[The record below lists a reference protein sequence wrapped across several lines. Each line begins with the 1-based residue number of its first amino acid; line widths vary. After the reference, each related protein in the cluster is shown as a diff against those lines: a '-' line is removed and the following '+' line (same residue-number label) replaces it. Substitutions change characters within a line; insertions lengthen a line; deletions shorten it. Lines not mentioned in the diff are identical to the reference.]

1 MKKHLI
7 VASIVSLFSSS
18 YASASEPLHYY
29 IIASQAQPFQIET
42 DGSSHRG
49 MVSDIVEAVFDDSQY
64 EINYHTYPFNRM
76 IDKLDA
82 RENPNWVTYGS
93 PSWGNIQ
100 SINLSKDPIY
110 NVKHVLLSS
119 GKKPFEFNTIDD
131 LDGKAVVLLVGF
143 EYPNLEPYIKQGKLN
158 EIRVKDYTAAFR
170 VLNRAPGDTVFVEME
185 SRIKYNLNEQKL
197 SIDDYQMQEF
207 GSVINNYPIHLA
219 FDPEMDPKLQTF
231 IDQRLDQMQDDGR
244 LDDIVQSYL

>member
-18 YASASEPLHYY
+18 YAFSSEPLHYY

-49 MVSDIVEAVFDDSQY
+49 IVSDIVEAVFDDSQY

-93 PSWGNIQ
+93 PSWGTSNQ
-100 SINLSKDPIY
+100 S
-110 NVKHVLLSS
+110 
-119 GKKPFEFNTIDD
+119 T
-131 LDGKAVVLLVGF
+131 
-143 EYPNLEPYIKQGKLN
+143 
-158 EIRVKDYTAAFR
+158 
-170 VLNRAPGDTVFVEME
+170 
-185 SRIKYNLNEQKL
+185 
-197 SIDDYQMQEF
+197 
-207 GSVINNYPIHLA
+207 
-219 FDPEMDPKLQTF
+219 
-231 IDQRLDQMQDDGR
+231 
-244 LDDIVQSYL
+244 YLKSQFTM

>member
-7 VASIVSLFSSS
+7 FSSIVSLFSSS
-18 YASASEPLHYY
+18 YAFSNEPIHYY

-42 DGSSHRG
+42 DDSSHRG
-49 MVSDIVEAVFDDSQY
+49 IVSDIVKAVFDSSQY

-76 IDKLDA
+76 IDKLNV
-82 RENPNWVTYGS
+82 RENPNWLTYGS

-100 SINLSKDPIY
+100 SVNLSEDPIY

-131 LDGKAVVLLVGF
+131 LSGKAVVLLIGF
-143 EYPNLEPYIKQGKLN
+143 EYPNLEPYIQQGKLN
-158 EIRVKDYTAAFR
+158 EIRVKDYAAAFR
-170 VLNRAPGDTVFVEME
+170 VLNRTPGDTVFVEME

-197 SIDDYQMQEF
+197 RIEDYQMQGF

-219 FDPEMDPKLQTF
+219 FDPEMDPKLQSF
-231 IDQRLDQMQDDGR
+231 INQRLGQMKDDGQ
-244 LDDIVQSYL
+244 LNEIVQSYL

>member
-1 MKKHLI
+1 MKRRLMLTFM
-7 VASIVSLFSSS
+7 VVFFSNG
-18 YASASEPLHYY
+18 YTFASEPLDYY
-29 IIASQAQPFQIET
+29 IISSQAQPFQIET

-49 MVSDIVEAVFDDSQY
+49 IVTDIVKAVFDDSQY

-100 SINLSKDPIY
+100 SVNLSEEPIY

-119 GKKPFEFNTIDD
+119 GKKPFEFKTIDD
-131 LDGKAVVLLVGF
+131 LYGKAVVLLIGF

-158 EIRVKDYTAAFR
+158 EIRVKDYSAAFR

-197 SIDDYQMQEF
+197 NFDDYQMQDF
-207 GSVINNYPIHLA
+207 GSVITNYPIHLA
-219 FDPEMDPKLQTF
+219 FDPKMDPKLQSF
-231 IDQRLDQMQDDGR
+231 INQRLAQMKDDGQ
-244 LDDIVQSYL
+244 LDDIVQRYL

>member
-7 VASIVSLFSSS
+7 FASIVSLFSSS
-18 YASASEPLHYY
+18 YAFASEPVHYY

-64 EINYHTYPFNRM
+64 EIDYHTYPFNRM

-100 SINLSKDPIY
+100 SVNLSKDPIY

-119 GKKPFEFNTIDD
+119 GKEPFEFNTIDD
-131 LDGKAVVLLVGF
+131 
-143 EYPNLEPYIKQGKLN
+143 
-158 EIRVKDYTAAFR
+158 
-170 VLNRAPGDTVFVEME
+170 
-185 SRIKYNLNEQKL
+185 
-197 SIDDYQMQEF
+197 
-207 GSVINNYPIHLA
+207 
-219 FDPEMDPKLQTF
+219 
-231 IDQRLDQMQDDGR
+231 
-244 LDDIVQSYL
+244 

>member
-1 MKKHLI
+1 
-7 VASIVSLFSSS
+7 
-18 YASASEPLHYY
+18 
-29 IIASQAQPFQIET
+29 
-42 DGSSHRG
+42 

-231 IDQRLDQMQDDGR
+231 IDQRLDQMKDDGR